1 MSSATPTSPATSG
14 ASPTDASRPL
24 TARERVRSEVTGEI
38 LTAARR
44 QLADEGAAALS
55 LRAIAR
61 ELGMSSSAIYRY
73 FPSRDEL
80 LTQLIVEAYESV
92 GRAAQQAQAA
102 TRGQS
107 TADQLR
113 AVWRAVRSWALA
125 HPHEYALIFGSPVP
139 GYRAPAAT
147 IAPATMVPWVL
158 LEIVSGAVG
167 QPPAPPQDPSPE
179 LLATALS
186 PLRRDVPTSV
196 VDDPTLLISL
206 TSWATLFGAISFEL
220 FGHTHNVIAEDQ
232 RARSAVFDAQID
244 LMLFL
249 LGVPSGTGSPGQT
262 STT

>member
-1 MSSATPTSPATSG
+1 
-14 ASPTDASRPL
+14 
-24 TARERVRSEVTGEI
+24 VTGEI

-139 GYRAPAAT
+139 GYRAPRHHRAGDD
-147 IAPATMVPWVL
+147 
-158 LEIVSGAVG
+158 GAVG
-167 QPPAPPQDPSPE
+167 PTGDRVRRGRPAPAPPRTPHR
-179 LLATALS
+179 AAAHALS
-186 PLRRDVPTSV
+186 PLRSDVPTSV

-249 LGVPSGTGSPGQT
+249 LGVPSGT
-262 STT
+262 